1 MTHRPAPHRPGR
13 RARSPVVALARA
25 HGLSHTLEP
34 MSSRPRALVL
44 TGDVGM
50 GHHVVTEVVA
60 EGLERIG
67 WSTEVLDCMAMLGPM
82 SAKAGD
88 WLFRRAAAIPT
99 LYDGI
104 HFAHFRPGS
113 RLAEAMDQAATDR
126 LVPALRAYLEDA
138 PVEVIVSTFA
148 TGASAIAKLA
158 ATNGAA
164 WPATVALCT
173 DACPHSMWVR
183 DGLRLFLVTSPA
195 AAAGVRRYAP
205 RAPIAVVPAPVRAG
219 FHEAPPQAEA
229 RKRLGIG
236 PEASCVLVM
245 GGGWGLGPLAEM
257 AEMLAARGVTV
268 LAVAGRNARLSSALA
283 AVARRQPRVVPFGFT
298 DQVPTLMA
306 AADLILTTPGA
317 TTCSEARVVGRP
329 LMLLDVVPGHGRDNV
344 QHELELGEADVCDPH
359 PGRLVECVLSAL
371 ERAAPVAQRRPAA
384 ERFSA
389 AFADALAMV
398 GILPGL
404 SRRPGAPR
412 GGRARHPARAHSP
425 DPQAVG

>member
-1 MTHRPAPHRPGR
+1 
-13 RARSPVVALARA
+13 
-25 HGLSHTLEP
+25 

-67 WSTEVLDCMAMLGPM
+67 WSTEVLDCMAMLGPI

-88 WLFRRAAAIPT
+88 WVFRRASAIPT
-99 LYDGI
+99 LYDAV
-104 HFAHFRPGS
+104 HFAHLRPGS
-113 RLAEAMDQAATDR
+113 RLARAMDQAATDR
-126 LVPALRAYLEDA
+126 LVPALRAHVEDA
-138 PVEVIVSTFA
+138 PAEVIVSTFA

-158 ATNGAA
+158 STNGAP

-173 DACPHSMWVR
+173 DVCPHSMWVQ

-195 AAAGVRRYAP
+195 AAAGVRRYSP
-205 RAPIAVVPAPVRAG
+205 RAPIAVVPAPVRTG
-219 FHEAPPQAEA
+219 FHEAPSQDEA
-229 RKRLGIG
+229 RRRLGID
-236 PEASCVLVM
+236 PEDSCVLVM

-257 AEMLAARGVTV
+257 AEMVAARGVTV
-268 LAVAGRNARLSSALA
+268 LAVAGHNARMASALA

-306 AADLILTTPGA
+306 AADLVLTTPGA

-329 LMLLDVVPGHGRDNV
+329 LMLLDVMPGHGRDNV

-359 PGRLVECVLSAL
+359 PGRLVQCVLSAL
-371 ERAAPVAQRRPAA
+371 ERAAPVAERRPAP
-384 ERFSA
+384 ERFGT
-389 AFADALAMV
+389 AFCDALAMV

-404 SRRPGAPR
+404 SRLHAAPSGR
-412 GGRARHPARAHSP
+412 VRRDARARTP
-425 DPQAVG
+425 DPQEVR

>member
-1 MTHRPAPHRPGR
+1 
-13 RARSPVVALARA
+13 
-25 HGLSHTLEP
+25 
-34 MSSRPRALVL
+34 MSSRPHALVL

-60 EGLERIG
+60 EALERVG

-82 SAKAGD
+82 RAKAGD
-88 WLFRRAAAIPT
+88 WLFRRASAIPT
-99 LYDGI
+99 LYDAV

-113 RLAEAMDQAATDR
+113 RLARAMDQAATDR
-126 LVPALRAYLEDA
+126 LVPALRAHLEDA
-138 PVEVIVSTFA
+138 PAEVIVSTFA

-158 ATNGAA
+158 AVNAEA
-164 WPATVALCT
+164 RPATVALCT
-173 DACPHSMWVR
+173 DVCPHSMWVQ

-205 RAPIAVVPAPVRAG
+205 RVPIVVLPAPVRAG

-229 RKRLGIG
+229 RRRLGVD

-257 AEMLAARGVTV
+257 AEMLAVRGVTV
-268 LAVAGRNARLSSALA
+268 LAVAGHNARLASALEA
-283 AVARRQPRVVPFGFT
+283 AAQRQPRVVPFGFT
-298 DQVPTLMA
+298 DEVPALMA
-306 AADLILTTPGA
+306 AADLVLTTPGA

-329 LMLLDVVPGHGRDNV
+329 LMLLDVMPGHGRDNV

-371 ERAAPVAQRRPAA
+371 ERAAPVAERRPAA
-384 ERFSA
+384 ERFGT

-404 SRRPGAPR
+404 SRSPAASP
-412 GGRARHPARAHSP
+412 GGRVRRDARAHTP
-425 DPQAVG
+425 DPQEVG

>member
-1 MTHRPAPHRPGR
+1 
-13 RARSPVVALARA
+13 
-25 HGLSHTLEP
+25 

-67 WSTEVLDCMAMLGPM
+67 WSTEVLDCMAMLGPI

-88 WLFRRAAAIPT
+88 WVFRRASAIPT
-99 LYDGI
+99 LYDAV
-104 HFAHFRPGS
+104 HFAHLRPGS
-113 RLAEAMDQAATDR
+113 RLARAMDQAATDR
-126 LVPALRAYLEDA
+126 LVPALRAHVEDA
-138 PVEVIVSTFA
+138 PAEVIVSTFA

-158 ATNGAA
+158 STNGAP

-173 DACPHSMWVR
+173 DVCPHSMWVQ
-183 DGLRLFLVTSPA
+183 DGLHLFLVTSPA

-205 RAPIAVVPAPVRAG
+205 RASIAVVPAPVRTG
-219 FHEAPPQAEA
+219 FHEAPSQDEA
-229 RKRLGIG
+229 RRRLGID
-236 PEASCVLVM
+236 PEDSCVLVM

-257 AEMLAARGVTV
+257 AEMVAARGVTV
-268 LAVAGRNARLSSALA
+268 LAVAGHNARMAGALA

-306 AADLILTTPGA
+306 AADLVLTTPGA

-329 LMLLDVVPGHGRDNV
+329 LMLLDVMPGHGRDNV

-359 PGRLVECVLSAL
+359 PGRLAECVLSAL
-371 ERAAPVAQRRPAA
+371 ERAAPVAERRPAP

-398 GILPGL
+398 GVLPGR
-404 SRRPGAPR
+404 SRSPAAPP
-412 GGRARHPARAHSP
+412 GGRAHRGASAHTP
-425 DPQAVG
+425 DPQEVG